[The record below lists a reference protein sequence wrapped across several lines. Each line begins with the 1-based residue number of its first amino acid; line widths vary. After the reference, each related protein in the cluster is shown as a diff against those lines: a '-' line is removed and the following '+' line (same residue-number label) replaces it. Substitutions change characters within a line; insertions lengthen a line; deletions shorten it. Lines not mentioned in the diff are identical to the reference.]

1 MKRTTLS
8 GGLILIVLFACWIL
22 AMADTVNQLAAF
34 MTSDD
39 ALVQGNAARWLIWAA
54 WGWLVLNVVVTL
66 AMGCKLTPRTFT
78 VASFK
83 LPMHWLLALSSW
95 AVGLLVALATGDTHA
110 GMMLAW
116 AGVPWLALL
125 VWQSLRC
132 VEG

>member
-22 AMADTVNQLAAF
+22 AMADTVGLLTTQMSAGG
-34 MTSDD
+34 
-39 ALVQGNAARWLIWAA
+39 ALVQGNASRWLIWAA
-54 WGWLVLNVVVTL
+54 WAWIALNIVSTL
-66 AMGCKLTPRTFT
+66 AVGCKLTPRTFT

-83 LPMHWLLALSSW
+83 LPLHWLLAFSSW
-95 AVGLLVALATGDTHA
+95 AVGLLIALATGDTHA
-110 GMMLAW
+110 GMLLAW